1 MQQNSTCSKHP
12 WFMDSRLGSRILNA
26 ALADADI
33 GFRVAS
39 RAQEASPGSAKF
51 SALTKDQ
58 RTWLW
63 NRIKNKYWK
72 QLSDEAVRYYQNLGP
87 DGDLVLQEKAVL
99 LDVLGAAASASS
111 SSAAP
116 PSRKFPAIA
125 QRPRVEGEDRR
136 KQSRTVKVRFGKRV
150 NAVKTLS
157 DAFLKFSKAHRPTVC
172 KLIRRVVS
180 RVDETLPGTK
190 YLGLGFLSRIL

>member
-1 MQQNSTCSKHP
+1 
-12 WFMDSRLGSRILNA
+12 MDSRLGSRILNA

-39 RAQEASPGSAKF
+39 RAREAIPGSAKF

-63 NRIKNKYWK
+63 NRMKNKYWK
-72 QLSDEAVRYYQNLGP
+72 QLSDEAVRYYQSLAP
-87 DGDLVLQEKAVL
+87 DGDIVLQDKARL
-99 LDVLGAAASASS
+99 LDVLGAPASTSS

-116 PSRKFPAIA
+116 PSRKIPAIP
-125 QRPRVEGEDRR
+125 QRPPVEGEGRR
-136 KQSRTVKVRFGKRV
+136 KQSRAPKVRFGKRV
-150 NAVKTLS
+150 KAVRTLS

-172 KLIRRVVS
+172 KLIRQVVS

-190 YLGLGFLSRIL
+190 YLG